1 MPLADPLDLFLKIF
15 KLCNMFEENVQQFE
29 LRKVAICFLQGLTM
43 NLKICLD
50 ELIVN
55 LYLRVNLV
63 LFRGKVDIDETNTC
77 TVCSLPIMITCHFYY
92 KREIGRGG
100 VSSIAINASASVN
113 HSYRVTLLL

>member
-1 MPLADPLDLFLKIF
+1 
-15 KLCNMFEENVQQFE
+15 MFEENVQQFE
-29 LRKVAICFLQGLTM
+29 LRKVAICFLQGFTM

-77 TVCSLPIMITCHFYY
+77 TVCSLPIITH
-92 KREIGRGG
+92 
-100 VSSIAINASASVN
+100 
-113 HSYRVTLLL
+113 VTFTTKEKLGEVEFHQ